1 MGKKI
6 SSKSLSTLRIVYKS
20 RIAYLFLLPA
30 IFFIGLF
37 IIYPLFRGLFLSFFS
52 WNGLTDPV
60 FIGLTNFKNLIN
72 DRSILLALRNNLIFS
87 VLTTVGTVGIGFLLA
102 IAIERQVWGWP
113 FLKVIYF
120 LPVMMSM
127 TVVGI
132 LWSRIL
138 DPSYGLI
145 NVLLKFLGFS
155 NPPNWLG
162 DPNIAIF
169 TIIAVTI
176 WQFSGFPMIVFLAA
190 IENIPLDLHDAATID
205 GVNTIQRI
213 FHIIIPLIKP
223 VMVMLVM
230 LQIIFSFKV
239 FDIIWVMTAG
249 GPGDASTVLGVHLY
263 RVAFRYTEYGY
274 GSAVAVLMTAIIF
287 TFSLIYL
294 KFIRTEE
301 LEYY

>member
-205 GVNTIQRI
+205 GVNTLQRI

-223 VMVMLVM
+223 VMVMLIM

-249 GPGDASTVLGVHLY
+249 GPGDASTVIGVHLY

-287 TFSLIYL
+287 AFSLIYL